1 MTIDVRDLQERLK
14 VPIAYSEG
22 RKEVDNRLLRV

>member
-14 VPIAYSEG
+14 VPIAVYED

>member
-14 VPIAYSEG
+14 VPIIDNEG

>member
-14 VPIAYSEG
+14 VPIIDNED

>member
-14 VPIAYSEG
+14 VSVTDNED